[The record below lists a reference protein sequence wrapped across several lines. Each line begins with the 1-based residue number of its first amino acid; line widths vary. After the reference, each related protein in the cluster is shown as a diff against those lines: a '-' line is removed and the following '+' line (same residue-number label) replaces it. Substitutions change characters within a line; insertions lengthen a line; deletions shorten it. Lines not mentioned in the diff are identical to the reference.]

1 MFPGDEEN
9 AANKPQDGT
18 LDKLAAAVQA
28 RKEIDGHDG
37 LTMVPATEVR
47 VMTLISY
54 LDKYF
59 PLPVVNERVVLARN
73 RFYSNMHFNPEFVDT
88 LGDKINKL
96 DEMSA
101 AEVEAFIDT
110 TYKIVLSKEPASS
123 AQTGWMKF
131 KRIPIPQ
138 VWNKWVA
145 MQIRNEYDAANGVAS
160 PERGSPYSRPSG
172 NRSSGYGSPS
182 GNRR

>member
-1 MFPGDEEN
+1 MGLGPGKYNIMHMISITLGARVGKNNITLGARVGEN
-9 AANKPQDGT
+9 NIT
-18 LDKLAAAVQA
+18 LGA
-28 RKEIDGHDG
+28 RQ
-37 LTMVPATEVR
+37 
-47 VMTLISY
+47 
-54 LDKYF
+54 YF